1 MKKEAS
7 EKEYYKEEWQGSM
20 ENKKRGESITVN
32 AQEMQTLIL
41 MF

>member
-1 MKKEAS
+1 
-7 EKEYYKEEWQGSM
+7 M

-41 MF
+41 MFWIYCALHM